1 MKLSVPS
8 ALRRGMSCHQEMG
21 LAPAFSSAKMR
32 KSVEERAPCGAKGGK
47 ERERER
53 EKGREVGGGG
63 GRGAKGSAL
72 FRSQL
77 FFFAWLAAVV
87 LSLSLFSTL
96 SFPFSISL
104 SYLLDL
110 AVRAGV
116 DGRGADGD
124 AGATRGVGE
133 GLIEIFDDYFFPT

>member
-1 MKLSVPS
+1 VPPGDGLGAGLLLGEDAEVGGGAG
-8 ALRRGMSCHQEMG
+8 ALWGKG
-21 LAPAFSSAKMR
+21 R
-32 KSVEERAPCGAKGGK
+32 KG

-53 EKGREVGGGG
+53 EKGIEVGGGG